1 MRGAVDSAVRLPR
14 AQRPADL
21 GPTWIETNG
30 RLVDAIDRLSI
41 HLDSRIG
48 RANATIAKLVQLR
61 EAVWSARANSG
72 DDRLFI
78 AAAMARGERLSE
90 QQQHQLISLA
100 AQVDGAWKII
110 QAQTYQP
117 DTPQE
122 LREAVEI
129 ADKHYFGDLR
139 DKRGQIIEALSRGT
153 PPPFSTREWLA
164 MSRAGQD
171 SMFQV
176 GAMALTLARIDAE
189 GQLREAQWI
198 FVGALLSIALF
209 LALGVAMALY
219 VSRYVVLPLR
229 KITETT
235 SAVAS
240 GELGHAIPFAERR
253 DEIGSLARALR
264 VFRDSA
270 MAKEALRSEKDKAL
284 SDLAIAHEQ
293 LEAKVEERTRDLTQE
308 IAVNT
313 QLQAKLRQA
322 EKMEALGT
330 LAGGVA
336 HELNNLLQPV
346 IMMTE
351 LTLSQLPEQSPHHAQ
366 LQRVVDAGG
375 KAAEIVQRILAFGRV
390 DEASQDP
397 LDISSVVRDAVAFV
411 RTILP
416 TSITLHVD
424 ILDHAGTVRGDRT
437 QLTQVL
443 INLATNARDAI
454 GANVGGVW
462 ISLSRVEGQVKAH
475 TRMAGTLGAG
485 PYAVVKIRDN
495 GSGMDE
501 ATLRRIFEPFFTTKG
516 VGKGTGLGLS
526 VTHGIVTGHGGA
538 IDVDTAPSRGTT
550 FSIYLPLDEAD
561 IALALTA

>member
-1 MRGAVDSAVRLPR
+1 MFLQDITEKREQLNAMRDVIDSFMRLPR
-14 AQRPADL
+14 DQRPADL
-21 GPTWIETNG
+21 GDTWIATNG
-30 RLVDAIDRLSI
+30 TLVDAIDRLSV

-90 QQQHQLISLA
+90 HQRHQLISLA

-110 QAQTYQP
+110 QAQAYRP
-117 DTPQE
+117 DTPPT
-122 LREAVEI
+122 LREAVEA
-129 ADKHYFGDLR
+129 ADQHYFGDLR
-139 DKRGQIIEALSRGT
+139 EKRVTIIDALSRGEPT
-153 PPPFSTREWLA
+153 PFSTREWLA
-164 MSRAGQD
+164 MSRAGQN
-171 SMFQV
+171 SMFEV
-176 GAMALTLARIDAE
+176 GTTALSLARTNAE
-189 GQLREAQWI
+189 EQLKEAQWI
-198 FVGALLSIALF
+198 FVGALLSIAVF
-209 LALGVAMALY
+209 LALGVSMALY

-229 KITETT
+229 KITDAT
-235 SAVAS
+235 SAVAA
-240 GELGHAIPFAERR
+240 GQLGHAIPFAERR

-270 MAKEALRSEKDKAL
+270 MAKELLRSEKDKAL

-293 LEAKVEERTRDLTQE
+293 LEAKVEERTRDLTEE

-313 QLQAKLRQA
+313 RLQAKLRQA

-351 LTLSQLPEQSPHHAQ
+351 LTLSELPEQSPHHAQ
-366 LQRVVDAGG
+366 LQRVVDAGA
-375 KAAEIVQRILAFGRV
+375 KAAEIVQRILAFGRA

-416 TSITLHVD
+416 SSIALHVD

-443 INLATNARDAI
+443 INLATKCPRCDRRQCRRCLDLA
-454 GANVGGVW
+454 
-462 ISLSRVEGQVKAH
+462 VE
-475 TRMAGTLGAG
+475 
-485 PYAVVKIRDN
+485 
-495 GSGMDE
+495 S
-501 ATLRRIFEPFFTTKG
+501 
-516 VGKGTGLGLS
+516 
-526 VTHGIVTGHGGA
+526 GGA
-538 IDVDTAPSRGTT
+538 SEGAHAYGGDTRRRSLCCGQNHGQRQRDGRSDAAED
-550 FSIYLPLDEAD
+550 F
-561 IALALTA
+561 